1 VASAPVVVIGVGN
14 ALRADDAAGVLVA
27 RRLRPRAGVEIR
39 EQSGEATALLE
50 ALRGRAA
57 ALIVDAAAGA
67 EPGRLHRLDAAAE
80 PLPQGLFGCST
91 HGFGLAEGIELAR
104 ALGALPGACVVYAL
118 EGAQFA
124 TGAAMSAAVVGAL
137 EALASRVDA
146 ELDLLVRDELLR
158 ARTAGSGWASRPAS
172 P

>member
-1 VASAPVVVIGVGN
+1 MASAPVVVIGVGN
-14 ALRADDAAGVLVA
+14 TMRADDAAGVLAV

-80 PLPQGLFGCST
+80 PLPQGLFGVSS
-91 HGFGLAEGIELAR
+91 HGFGVAEGIELAR
-104 ALGALPGACVVYAL
+104 ALGALPPVCVVYAL
-118 EGAQFA
+118 EGGRFE
-124 TGAAMSAAVVGAL
+124 TGAPMSETVARAL
-137 EALASRVDA
+137 PLLAEDITKDIEQCMKRI
-146 ELDLLVRDELLR
+146 
-158 ARTAGSGWASRPAS
+158 
-172 P
+172 